1 MPSTRLPSNDASD
14 NDIVGLGAT
23 LLDLV
28 GAPSVIAAQQAL
40 LLLFLLLLLL
50 RELGVGVPPR
60 LRRVLLDPRQV
71 ARDGEAAQREHD
83 QAAEGDR
90 LAEADGR
97 QRWRPEQRADRLPR
111 DAERLPVDPWLA
123 PFLRTF

>member
-23 LLDLV
+23 LLV
-28 GAPSVIAAQQAL
+28 GAPSAIAAQQAL
-40 LLLFLLLLLL
+40 LLLFLLLLL

-123 PFLRTF
+123 PFLHIL